1 MITNNVS
8 NISASTTT
16 AVHPHTCLRGQFVDQ
31 YTFTDIDEQEE
42 ATQDTIIVGDGDCG
56 FFDDDGGGGGG
67 GDADGSGDRVS
78 PWQNG
83 KTTTVTVAAFETQP
97 QPPLLKNGRTM
108 AHSPFDERQV
118 FASLASA
125 FALF

>member
-1 MITNNVS
+1 MITNN
-8 NISASTTT
+8 SASTTT
-16 AVHPHTCLRGQFVDQ
+16 AVHPHTCHRGQFVDQ

-42 ATQDTIIVGDGDCG
+42 ATQDTIIVGDGDCE
-56 FFDDDGGGGGG
+56 FLDDDGGGGG
-67 GDADGSGDRVS
+67 GDADGPGDRVS

-118 FASLASA
+118 GASFIL
-125 FALF
+125 LLPRG

>member
-1 MITNNVS
+1 MITNNS
-8 NISASTTT
+8 TSTTA

-42 ATQDTIIVGDGDCG
+42 ATQDTIIVGDGDCE

-67 GDADGSGDRVS
+67 DADGPGDRVS

-118 FASLASA
+118 GASLAST
-125 FALF
+125 FTLF